1 MKKVKQH
8 HLHIKNMSEDMLRG
22 MKYFDGGFTIDSMNE
37 RTILV
42 HNLTE
47 QFIRAELRLC
57 PWYLFYR
64 KAFLNLVVV
73 YALEQRI
80 LFLMHTKQR
89 TN

>member
-1 MKKVKQH
+1 MRKVKQH
-8 HLHIKNMSEDMLRG
+8 YIRIKNMSEDMLNG
-22 MKYFDGGFTIDSMNE
+22 IKHFSSLDIDTMNE

-42 HNLTE
+42 HNLSE

-80 LFLMHTKQR
+80 IFLMLTKQR